1 MGLFKLQEEFKI
13 NESFFGNDS
22 NDSLSTQD
30 FTQAQN
36 EVKSWLKKN
45 PLSKETKDK
54 KFTLETK
61 FPPYN
66 KDGQVAVLSFKGKS
80 ITATFSLQWL
90 LAMLTNSFLAYVV
103 SAPTD
108 YASTKLI
115 MKIHQEMNKR
125 SKKFDYKISESILK
139 GLYSPE
145 IELNIK
151 AKLRN
156 K

>member
-22 NDSLSTQD
+22 LSTQD
-30 FTQAQN
+30 YTQAQN

-45 PLSKETKDK
+45 PLSKEVKDK

-66 KDGQVAVLSFKGKS
+66 KDGEVAVLSFKGKS
-80 ITATFSLQWL
+80 ITASFTLQWL
-90 LAMLTNSFLAYVV
+90 LAIITDSFLSDVV

-108 YASTKLI
+108 YASVKLI
-115 MKIHQEMNKR
+115 MKIQQEMNKR
-125 SKKFDYKISESILK
+125 SKKFDYKVNESILK
-139 GLYSPE
+139 GIYSPE

-151 AKLRN
+151 AKLR
-156 K
+156 KK